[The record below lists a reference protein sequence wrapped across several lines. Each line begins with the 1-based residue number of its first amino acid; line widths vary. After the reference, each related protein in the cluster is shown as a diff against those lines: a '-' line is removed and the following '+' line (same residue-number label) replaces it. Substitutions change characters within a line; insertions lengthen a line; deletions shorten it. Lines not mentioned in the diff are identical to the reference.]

1 MKSVPPELG
10 SSRGQACRR
19 YYQNQQ
25 CLQRKGKWEDYNK
38 ALQEHADLGHAES
51 VPTPELDKPDS
62 TTFYLPSHGV
72 VKLSSTTTK
81 LRVVFDA
88 SAKTTTGISLN
99 DTLLPGPSLY
109 PLLTDII
116 LAFRPH
122 VIGMIADVS
131 KMFREV
137 ELHRDDRDLHRFLQA
152 TPRGEGVMD
161 MYMTRVTFGVTS
173 SPFLATQVLRQV
185 VRDHENQYHRAPK
198 IVSNFYVV
206 DYLTGAAIPEKAME
220 IQKELIALLRCVCMW
235 LRKWWSN
242 DTSVLEN
249 VPKEM
254 REDDDHQI
262 ISPPAKCHKALGLHW
277 DTRKDTLHI
286 STPTLE
292 ANDNPTKRKI
302 ASYVAKT
309 FDLFETLGFYLSIY
323 M

>member
-1 MKSVPPELG
+1 M
-10 SSRGQACRR
+10 
-19 YYQNQQ
+19 
-25 CLQRKGKWEDYNK
+25 
-38 ALQEHADLGHAES
+38 
-51 VPTPELDKPDS
+51 
-62 TTFYLPSHGV
+62 
-72 VKLSSTTTK
+72 
-81 LRVVFDA
+81 
-88 SAKTTTGISLN
+88 KTTTGISLN

-254 REDDDHQI
+254 REDDDIKLFLHRRSVI
-262 ISPPAKCHKALGLHW
+262 KPLAFIGTPGRTHYISQLLLLKLMTIPPKE
-277 DTRKDTLHI
+277 R
-286 STPTLE
+286 
-292 ANDNPTKRKI
+292 
-302 ASYVAKT
+302 
-309 FDLFETLGFYLSIY
+309 
-323 M
+323 